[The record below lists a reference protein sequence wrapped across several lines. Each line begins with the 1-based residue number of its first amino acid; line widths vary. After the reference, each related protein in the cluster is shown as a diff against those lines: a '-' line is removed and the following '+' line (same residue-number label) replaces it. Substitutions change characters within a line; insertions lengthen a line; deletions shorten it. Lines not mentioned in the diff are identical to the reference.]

1 MCIRDRGVS
10 DVDQF
15 KISKEESAQG
25 MTPSQQ
31 MSLMEK
37 ARGANVMPN
46 EQMQNE
52 IQKGNLIPARE
63 AM

>member
-1 MCIRDRGVS
+1 
-10 DVDQF
+10 
-15 KISKEESAQG
+15 